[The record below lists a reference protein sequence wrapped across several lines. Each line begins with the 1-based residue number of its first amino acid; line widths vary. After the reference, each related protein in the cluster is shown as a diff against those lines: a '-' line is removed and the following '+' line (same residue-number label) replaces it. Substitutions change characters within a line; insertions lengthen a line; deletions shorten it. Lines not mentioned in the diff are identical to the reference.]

1 MKFSDIVGQELLKHR
16 LANGV
21 LSGRIP
27 HAQLFIGQL
36 GFGGLALALAY
47 AQFANCTNKMG
58 EECCGECNSCRKM
71 QTFTHPDLHFVFPF
85 PADKSKLST
94 DLMEPWRKALNH
106 NPYMT
111 YSDWMRALD
120 AEKKQGNIPISEVR
134 DIFRRLSLKSFE
146 AEYKIM
152 VLWLP
157 EYLGQSGNALLK
169 LIEEPPEKTLF
180 LLVCENVERVLATI
194 ISRTQPVRIPPIGTT
209 ELTHYL
215 TEIMQVAPNDAQ
227 RISVMSHGSFRLA
240 QELLT
245 EAESPYFEQWRN
257 WMALCYTRKI
267 GEATV
272 WADNMAANGKEM
284 LKGFFLY
291 GLEILR
297 GVLVSG
303 YVAELNTWTGKEK
316 EFIERFSQL
325 EIPSEN
331 IEKMVTAIETSLMHI
346 ERNANVKVVLTD
358 LSFVMTRNLKK

>member
-1 MKFSDIVGQELLKHR
+1 MQFQDVAGQSQIKHLLVR
-16 LANGV
+16 SAQQ
-21 LSGRIP
+21 GRIP
-27 HAQLFIGQL
+27 HAQLFSGKHGHGTLPI
-36 GFGGLALALAY
+36 ALAY
-47 AQFANCTNKMG
+47 IQYLLC
-58 EECCGECNSCRKM
+58 EQPSPQDSCGACAGCKKVGKLS
-71 QTFTHPDLHFVFPF
+71 HPDLHFVFPF

-111 YSDWMRALD
+111 YSDWMRALY

-291 GLEILR
+291 GLEVLR